1 MPDESNPATAQDWRA
16 LLAEI
21 DPDNQQRQQ
30 QRLTETLQQR
40 ARQYAAAMIRPAP
53 LTEDEAYTIL
63 MFRLGSERYALDIQ
77 AIRGVR
83 PLSRMTRVPGTP
95 SFYRGVV
102 NLRGQIVSVI
112 DLRAYFGVP
121 MVEERSPKE
130 LILTHAAGLDLALLA
145 HHIEDVATLPK
156 AAIEPVE
163 IRSARGI
170 APGRLIVLDAEQ
182 LFSDERLIVGESA
195 ESNGPYT

>member
-1 MPDESNPATAQDWRA
+1 MPDDSTPATAQDWRA

-21 DPDNQQRQQ
+21 DPDNQERHQ
-30 QRLTETLQQR
+30 QRLTQTLQQR
-40 ARQYAAAMIRPAP
+40 ARQYATAIVRPAP
-53 LTEDEAYTIL
+53 LREDEAYTIL
-63 MFRLGSERYALDIQ
+63 MFRLGTERYALDVQ
-77 AIRGVR
+77 AVRGVR
-83 PLSRMTRVPGTP
+83 PLTRMTRVPGTP

-102 NLRGQIVSVI
+102 NLRGQIVSVM

-121 MVEERSPKE
+121 MVEERPPKE
-130 LILTHAAGLDLALLA
+130 LILASAAGLDLALMA

-182 LFSDERLIVGESA
+182 LFADERLIVGERP
-195 ESNGPYT
+195 E